1 MSEAAGTTAIQPTAR
16 SAAATGYV
24 LFLLFLFYMF
34 NFVDRQVVN
43 ILSEPIKR
51 ELHIS
56 DTELGVL
63 NGPAFALLCVAAS
76 YGLAFVLQRPIAHRI
91 GAACIGLLFVESLPK
106 TLVLPENSY
115 RSSPRDWWSS
125 AQQIQSLADARD
137 RELLA
142 KMAPLAGRQRIVSD
156 YVGAPRLLAKI
167 GCEVVPLWS
176 PDVAW
181 LFDEKLDPAEAARRW
196 RQAGL
201 RYLVLLK
208 IGPTAGFM
216 QQRARWRAPYF
227 TLKTVAELDTLVV
240 LEATATADPTK

>member
-1 MSEAAGTTAIQPTAR
+1 MTEKAILAGGCFWGMQDLIRKLPGVTHTRVGYTA
-16 SAAATGYV
+16 GG
-24 LFLLFLFYMF
+24 LFYSLRMM
-34 NFVDRQVVN
+34 
-43 ILSEPIKR
+43 S
-51 ELHIS
+51 
-56 DTELGVL
+56 
-63 NGPAFALLCVAAS
+63 PAFALLCVAAS